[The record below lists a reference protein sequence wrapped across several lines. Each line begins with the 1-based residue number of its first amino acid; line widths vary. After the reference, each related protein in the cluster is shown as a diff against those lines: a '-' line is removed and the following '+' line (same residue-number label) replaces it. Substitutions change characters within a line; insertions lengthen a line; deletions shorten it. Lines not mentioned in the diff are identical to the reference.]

1 MKLKLMLL
9 AVLGLITTQSPALAH
24 FVWITVAKDSAG
36 QPQAQVHFSELAEP
50 DSAALLDRVAATK
63 VWSRTAAG
71 QPQTLKLTKHVTDE
85 VGSWVAPVKEGTPAV
100 SGSIKYGVLDRRDQV
115 FLLWYH
121 AKFLDSAAPDFKA
134 LARDEALTLDVVPQA
149 TDKGFELQVLFQ
161 GKPVEGS
168 EVVVL
173 DPEGN
178 ESTVKTDAQG
188 KLSLAGSKPGV
199 YSIRAK
205 WTLAQAGKEGDKE
218 YPQVNHYSTLA
229 LRVAP
234 PK

>member
-1 MKLKLMLL
+1 MKLKLILL
-9 AVLGLITTQSPALAH
+9 TALGLVAAQSPALAQ

-50 DSAALLDRVAATK
+50 DSAALLDKIAAVK

-71 QPQTLKLTKHVTDE
+71 KPQTLKLSKHVTDE
-85 VGSWVAPVKEGTPAV
+85 VGSWVAPLKGATPGV
-100 SGSIKYGVLDRRDQV
+100 SGSIKYGVLDRRGQV

-121 AKFLDSAAPDFKA
+121 AKFLDAAAPDFKA
-134 LARDEALTLDVVPQA
+134 LARDEALALDVVPQA
-149 TDKGFELQVLFQ
+149 TDKGFDLQVLFQ
-161 GKPVEGS
+161 GKPVAGS
-168 EVVVL
+168 EVIVL

-188 KLSLAGSKPGV
+188 KLALAGSKPGL

-205 WTLAQAGKEGDKE
+205 WTLAEAGKEGDKE

-229 LRVAP
+229 LRVGTS
-234 PK
+234 K